1 MSVNVSLEWPSRHS
15 SVSSP
20 DSKSLKS
27 EKALKEKLRMAEMI
41 TEMHFLEERQTTEF
55 KAQNL
60 NIEEQY
66 VKLRARV
73 KVLED
78 LESDSVNPAIL
89 HNSKIN
95 ISYNQVNNRN
105 IKSGMMPTRKGIMPK
120 KFEAHQQ
127 KLCLSMI

>member
-1 MSVNVSLEWPSRHS
+1 MSVNVSLERSSRQS

-20 DSKSLKS
+20 DSKSVKS
-27 EKALKEKLRMAEMI
+27 EKALKEELRMAEML
-41 TEMHFLEERQTTEF
+41 TEMHFLDERQTTEF

-60 NIEEQY
+60 NIKEQY
-66 VKLRARV
+66 VKSRARV

-95 ISYNQVNNRN
+95 ISYNLVNNKN
-105 IKSGMMPTRKGIMPK
+105 IKWNDSRKK
-120 KFEAHQQ
+120 RYYA
-127 KLCLSMI
+127 

>member
-1 MSVNVSLEWPSRHS
+1 MSVNVSLERSSRHS

-20 DSKSLKS
+20 DSKSVKS
-27 EKALKEKLRMAEMI
+27 EKALKEKLRMAEML

-55 KAQNL
+55 KAQNF
-60 NIEEQY
+60 NIKEQY
-66 VKLRARV
+66 VISRARV

-95 ISYNQVNNRN
+95 ISYNLVNNKN
-105 IKSGMMPTRKGIMPK
+105 IKWNDSRKK
-120 KFEAHQQ
+120 RYYA
-127 KLCLSMI
+127 